1 MQSNLLEN
9 LVANFENT
17 SVLILGE
24 SVLDS
29 YLMGN
34 TDRLCREAPAPIID
48 IAARHETPGGAA
60 HAAVNIATLGGNAI
74 FLSIVGNDDNGHLLR
89 ERLDHYGVNTEH
101 MVVDG
106 DYQTLVKQRIS
117 ADDHI
122 LVRCDHGS
130 IAPIRRELEARLIEQ
145 LEMIVP
151 HCEIILV
158 SDYDYG
164 ILTPAV
170 INFLAQLRPYFEGVV
185 AVDSKRLPLFSPVRP
200 TLVKPSYEQAM
211 DLLDLPSLRG
221 NARLQQIEAHRDE
234 LLHRTGA
241 AIVAVTLDV
250 DGAMIFEDGR
260 PPYRTQ
266 TKPADHANAVGA
278 GDTYIGTFALG
289 LAAGGL
295 THQAADLAAYAGQ
308 VVVSEPGT
316 TPCRA
321 DFLLDYLR
329 RGDLIHQKRVERSEL
344 AACVERHRRQNR
356 RIVFTN
362 GCFDI
367 LHAGHVQYLAQAKA
381 LGDVL
386 IVGVNSDASVMQL
399 KGPERPISALAE
411 RLTVL
416 AALEKVDHVVS
427 FNEETPHE
435 LIRVIR
441 PDIYVKGGDYSKES
455 LPEASLVTELGGR
468 VEIMPYVM
476 NRSTTQI
483 INRIRRNVRKRN
495 GRSAWADSA
504 YGTGGVDT
512 IRSTGERL

>member
-1 MQSNLLEN
+1 MQSNHLEN

-34 TDRLCREAPAPIID
+34 TERLCREAPAPIID
-48 IAARHETPGGAA
+48 IAARHEAPGGAA

-74 FLSIVGNDDNGHLLR
+74 FLSVVGHDDAGHVLR
-89 ERLDHYGVNTEH
+89 ERLEHYGVNTEH
-101 MVVDG
+101 MVVDSK
-106 DYQTLVKQRIS
+106 YQTLVKQRIS

-130 IAPIRRELEARLIEQ
+130 VDPIRRELEARLIEQ

-151 HCEIILV
+151 HCETILI
-158 SDYDYG
+158 SDYNYG
-164 ILTPAV
+164 ILTPVV
-170 INFLAQLRPYFEGVV
+170 IGFLAQLRPHFEGVL
-185 AVDSKRLPLFSPVRP
+185 AVDSKRLAIFSQLRP
-200 TLVKPSYEQAM
+200 TLVKPSYEQAV

-221 NARLQQIEAHRDE
+221 NARLQQIEAHSDE

-241 AIVAVTLDV
+241 AIVALTLDV
-250 DGAMIFEDGR
+250 DGAMIFEEGR

-266 TKPADHANAVGA
+266 AKPADHANAVGA
-278 GDTYIGTFALG
+278 GDTYVSAFALG

-316 TPCRA
+316 TPCSA
-321 DFLLDYLR
+321 AFLLDYLR
-329 RGDLIHQKRVERSEL
+329 RGDQSHQKRVERAEL
-344 AACVERHRRQNR
+344 AACIERHRRQNR

-386 IVGVNSDASVMQL
+386 IVGVNSDASVMRL
-399 KGPERPISALAE
+399 KGPERPISALTE

-416 AALEKVDHVVS
+416 SALENVDHVVA
-427 FNEETPHE
+427 FNEDTPHE
-435 LIRVIR
+435 LIRIIR

-455 LPEASLVTELGGR
+455 LPEAPLVTELGGR

-483 INRIRRNVRKRN
+483 INRIRRSERKHN
-495 GRSAWADSA
+495 GRSVWAA
-504 YGTGGVDT
+504 APYGNGGVDT
-512 IRSTGERL
+512 IRSTGEGL

>member
-17 SVLILGE
+17 SVLVLGE

-29 YLMGN
+29 YLLGN
-34 TDRLCREAPAPIID
+34 TDRLCREAPAPIVD
-48 IAARHETPGGAA
+48 VVARHEAPGGAA
-60 HAAVNIATLGGNAI
+60 HAAVNIATLKGNAI
-74 FLSIVGNDDNGHLLR
+74 FLSVVGDDDAGHLLR
-89 ERLDHYGVNTEH
+89 ERLEHYGVNTEH
-101 MVVDG
+101 MVVDSG
-106 DYQTLVKQRIS
+106 YETLVKQRIS

-122 LVRCDHGS
+122 LVRCDHGNVD
-130 IAPIRRELEARLIEQ
+130 PIRRELEARMIEQ
-145 LEMIVP
+145 MEMVAP
-151 HCEIILV
+151 HCETILI

-170 INFLAQLRPYFEGVV
+170 IDFLAQLRPHFEGVL
-185 AVDSKRLPLFSPVRP
+185 AVDSKRLTLFRRLRP
-200 TLVKPSYEQAM
+200 TLVKPSYEQAVE
-211 DLLDLPSLRG
+211 LLNLPSLRG

-250 DGAMIFEDGR
+250 DGAMIFEEGR

-266 TKPADHANAVGA
+266 TTPSDHANAVGA
-278 GDTYIGTFALG
+278 GDTYISAFALS
-289 LAAGGL
+289 LAAGGM
-295 THQAADLAAYAGQ
+295 THQAADLAAFAGQ

-321 DFLLDYLR
+321 DFLRDYLR
-329 RGDLIHQKRVERSEL
+329 RGDQVHQKRVDRADL

-386 IVGVNSDASVMQL
+386 IVGVNSDASVTRL
-399 KGPERPISALAE
+399 KGPERPISALTE

-416 AALEKVDHVVS
+416 TALENVDHVVA
-427 FNEETPHE
+427 FDEDTPHE
-435 LIRVIR
+435 LIRVIQ

-455 LPEASLVTELGGR
+455 LPEAPLVTELGGR

-483 INRIRRNVRKRN
+483 INRIRRSERKRN
-495 GRSAWADSA
+495 GRSTWAGSP
-504 YGTGGVDT
+504 YSSSVDD
-512 IRSTGERL
+512 IRSASEGL